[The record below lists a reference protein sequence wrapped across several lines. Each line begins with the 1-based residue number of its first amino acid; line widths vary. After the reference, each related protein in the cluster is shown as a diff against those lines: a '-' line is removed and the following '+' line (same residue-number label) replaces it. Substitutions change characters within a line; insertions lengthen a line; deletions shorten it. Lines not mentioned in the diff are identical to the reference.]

1 MTELG
6 VFARV
11 FPAGLLSRSPAA
23 AIRAAGFTATQLN
36 WPPSAAPRSIPP

>member
-11 FPAGLLSRSPAA
+11 FPAGPAAELAA

-36 WPPSAAPRSIPP
+36 LSALGRTT